1 MLRLLIGAFL
11 ISFSPLFVKLAA
23 PYGVSGDAAAFH
35 RVFIGG
41 IGLYLA
47 TLLSREPR
55 SKVSAMPRAGWGWSV
70 ACAVFFAADL
80 LAWHLSILYIGPGL
94 ATLFGN
100 FQVFVLAAWGIV
112 FLKEKP
118 SPRFFAGLTL
128 AMAGLFAIVAPA
140 WAAAGADYQLGV
152 VFGLLT
158 GLFYAGFILALG
170 RSMAVC
176 GDGSQL
182 AVMTVNSL
190 MTAALLAPVALLRG
204 ESLALDLGMPLILMA
219 GYGISSQLMGW
230 ALISRGL
237 RETRVSLAGL
247 ILLLQPALAYVWDLL
262 LFSRPA
268 GGAELFGV
276 GATLLGI
283 ALGARK
289 R

>member
-1 MLRLLIGAFL
+1 MTHLFIGAFL

-23 PYGVSGDAAAFH
+23 PYGVGGDAAAFH
-35 RVFIGG
+35 RVLIGG

-55 SKVSAMPRAGWGWSV
+55 SRVSAMPREGYFWSLV
-70 ACAVFFAADL
+70 CAVFFAGDL
-80 LAWHLSILYIGPGL
+80 VAWHVSILYIGPGL

-100 FQVFVLAAWGIV
+100 FQVFVLALWGV
-112 FLKEKP
+112 LFQKEKP

-140 WAAAGADYQLGV
+140 WAGAGQDYQLGV

-158 GLFYAGFILALG
+158 GLFYAGFILGLG
-170 RSMAVC
+170 RSMVVC
-176 GDGSQL
+176 GEGSQL

-190 MTAALLAPVALLRG
+190 MTAALLLPVLLLRG
-204 ESLALDLGMPLILMA
+204 ESPALEFGMPLLLMA
-219 GYGISSQLMGW
+219 GYGLSSQLVGW

-247 ILLLQPALAYVWDLL
+247 VLLLQPALAYVWDLL
-262 LFSRPA
+262 FFARPA
-268 GGAELFGV
+268 GVAELVGV
-276 GATLLGI
+276 AATLCGI
-283 ALGARK
+283 ALGVR
-289 R
+289 RR